1 MLNLKFSIR
10 PYHEGYRD
18 QLLLLWEKS
27 VLTTHHF
34 LEKEDFE
41 AIKKMVSNINFQ
53 EFSVFCLLDKNEQV
67 MGFLGLVEKKIEM
80 LFLNPVW
87 FGKGLGKVLLDYAID
102 NCGCSEVDVN
112 EQNVHARIFYEKAG
126 FEVVARSEKDE
137 AGMNYPI
144 LHMKFKQ
151 NL

>member
-1 MLNLKFSIR
+1 MLELSYSIH
-10 PYHEGYRD
+10 PYREAYRD
-18 QLLLLWEKS
+18 QIIQVWEKS
-27 VLTTHHF
+27 VLATHHF

-41 AIKKMVSNINFQ
+41 AIKEIVSKINFQ
-53 EFSVFCLLDKNEQV
+53 EFSVFSLLNENEQV
-67 MGFLGLVEKKIEM
+67 MGFLGLIDKKIEM

-126 FEVVARSEKDE
+126 FEVVSRSEKDG
-137 AGMNYPI
+137 AGMDYPI
-144 LHMKFKQ
+144 LHMKLKKAP
-151 NL
+151 